1 MILAP
6 SSSSC
11 CFCWNVMS
19 QPSVS
24 PPGDLINECWAT
36 RPDPLW
42 GGHIW
47 TLYIEI
53 HICRSLFLFLPL
65 SPLCFTLEILSSLCF
80 IFFLWIWS
88 SLAYPLPFLSAYTS
102 FISSCCHS
110 LITSSFPCFVLLSFP
125 WPLSVFFLYPSL
137 HLCITRFS
145 VHPHLSSVET
155 RPSCLSLYP
164 RSPSPQL
171 GVVPRSSPC
180 LSLLGLGLCAW
191 NLKA

>member
-125 WPLSVFFLYPSL
+125 WPLSVFFFISFPPSL
-137 HLCITRFS
+137 YHPLLCS
-145 VHPHLSSVET
+145 P
-155 RPSCLSLYP
+155 PSLLRGDQALLSL
-164 RSPSPQL
+164 SLPQEPL
-171 GVVPRSSPC
+171 TSAGCGAKVIP
-180 LSLLGLGLCAW
+180 LSLPAGSGSLC
-191 NLKA
+191 LES